1 MKNLRYWPANIKGDV
16 IDAHFA
22 LKVVGNFDAVKQVES
37 GVAYHVLF
45 MKEPYYVIKIMTT
58 CGTLEP
64 TYNRTW
70 RKFKRVGVM
79 ETKEFMYTEVVAN
92 QIFY

>member
-1 MKNLRYWPANIKGDV
+1 MKLMSTYIT
-16 IDAHFA
+16 
-22 LKVVGNFDAVKQVES
+22 VE
-37 GVAYHVLF
+37 L
-45 MKEPYYVIKIMTT
+45 TD
-58 CGTLEP
+58 
-64 TYNRTW
+64 NRTW